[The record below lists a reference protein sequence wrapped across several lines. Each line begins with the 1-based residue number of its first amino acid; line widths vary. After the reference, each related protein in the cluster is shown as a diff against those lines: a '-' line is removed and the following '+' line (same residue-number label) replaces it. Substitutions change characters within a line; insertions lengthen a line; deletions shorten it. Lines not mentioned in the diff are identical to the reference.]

1 MKSLFGIQ
9 QKNTPQSVLKVLL
22 QQVSYTQTATITPQM
37 IPPFMKFT
45 KNLDLAGELVLA
57 ITDYID
63 EVADD
68 PQSVYKCLQ
77 ILFYCL
83 SKAPTTVFK
92 AAQAFAPEI
101 LTINLLTYE
110 RAGCTVRDAIQLLTH
125 HIYNHIMRNKP
136 LPSLSD
142 YKLDFKQIPQNH
154 HHQHQEQRQN
164 SRQNNGSNSQQM
176 MQMQSHHKPPS
187 LGRNNRNIDWEDG
200 DDDNGGDGESFGQM
214 ISFDKPKPKPKQQQQ
229 QSSIQNMLPEKDR
242 PRAPAAF
249 AAFAQHGKVQAA
261 HQLPRGDDALIS
273 FDDVDENDE
282 GNEADLFHE
291 FAEFSMEPQ
300 DKEDQNN
307 DKDFVFTSFDQ
318 NQKDIF
324 EGNDFNPF
332 ANEEPKQSTEKV
344 EGKGED
350 IDLFSMKP
358 MQAHKS
364 VNKNED
370 LFDPFAGIS
379 PSSSKQKENKQNQ
392 GSTDIF
398 ESLQDSSSKQQKET
412 ENTFDPFGEL
422 PSNQGKTKNEESFNP
437 FNDKSTPSTKQNDN
451 DDMFDPF
458 ANVSSKTT
466 SIPQKSQTKE
476 DVDTFDPFAG
486 VSSTKQQSTNS
497 SNAFDLLNDSNQQHQ
512 SKSDTKNFEIF
523 GSSQASEIT
532 KQSQKQNNND
542 IFDPF
547 GDSNKSKANTQNSS
561 NGIFDPFGN
570 SSTTQLFQAANKQT
584 TTNSPNHHKSLRE
597 LYAEKE
603 QHQQNTNQN
612 TQSHNPGAPAQQ
624 AQKPA
629 VNVFDLL

>member
-1 MKSLFGIQ
+1 MSLFIFFLIEMKSLFGIQ

-214 ISFDKPKPKPKQQQQ
+214 ISFDKTKPKPKQQQQ
-229 QSSIQNMLPEKDR
+229 Q
-242 PRAPAAF
+242 
-249 AAFAQHGKVQAA
+249 
-261 HQLPRGDDALIS
+261 
-273 FDDVDENDE
+273 
-282 GNEADLFHE
+282 
-291 FAEFSMEPQ
+291 
-300 DKEDQNN
+300 
-307 DKDFVFTSFDQ
+307 
-318 NQKDIF
+318 
-324 EGNDFNPF
+324 
-332 ANEEPKQSTEKV
+332 
-344 EGKGED
+344 
-350 IDLFSMKP
+350 
-358 MQAHKS
+358 
-364 VNKNED
+364 
-370 LFDPFAGIS
+370 
-379 PSSSKQKENKQNQ
+379 
-392 GSTDIF
+392 
-398 ESLQDSSSKQQKET
+398 
-412 ENTFDPFGEL
+412 
-422 PSNQGKTKNEESFNP
+422 
-437 FNDKSTPSTKQNDN
+437 
-451 DDMFDPF
+451 
-458 ANVSSKTT
+458 
-466 SIPQKSQTKE
+466 
-476 DVDTFDPFAG
+476 
-486 VSSTKQQSTNS
+486 
-497 SNAFDLLNDSNQQHQ
+497 
-512 SKSDTKNFEIF
+512 
-523 GSSQASEIT
+523 
-532 KQSQKQNNND
+532 
-542 IFDPF
+542 
-547 GDSNKSKANTQNSS
+547 
-561 NGIFDPFGN
+561 
-570 SSTTQLFQAANKQT
+570 
-584 TTNSPNHHKSLRE
+584 
-597 LYAEKE
+597 
-603 QHQQNTNQN
+603 
-612 TQSHNPGAPAQQ
+612 
-624 AQKPA
+624 
-629 VNVFDLL
+629 